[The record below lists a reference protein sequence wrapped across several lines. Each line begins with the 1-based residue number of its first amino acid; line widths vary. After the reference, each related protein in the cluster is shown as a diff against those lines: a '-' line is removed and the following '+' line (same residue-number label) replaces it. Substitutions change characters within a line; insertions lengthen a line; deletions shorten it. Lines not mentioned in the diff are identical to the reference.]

1 MTKIRVLQFSSHDE
15 DCGVGKYQEQFV
27 KILQKEKGEIET
39 KFFDSSPYK
48 TRIMSPSELDEVMA
62 RLAKELASYDILH
75 IQHEFGLYSSD
86 EFKRLVDTAKEL
98 GKKVIVT
105 AHTSPDFAFQYTR
118 PGGVSLRSVLHVVR
132 QKRRHEAFKVN
143 HIEPMKRADAIIVHN
158 QSTRN
163 SLLRYGIAEDKI
175 VMFTHPVPDH
185 TNPLVS
191 TEIATHLNKQ
201 PGDIIYATVGFLH
214 RYKGIADAIKALN
227 YLPSNYK
234 LAIIGGMHPTSDE
247 VSFYND
253 ITDLINEQGLRDRVY
268 ITGFIKDDDRLN
280 SLLRETDVCVY
291 AYDRVYYASVSSG
304 SLNLAFSNEKPV
316 VAYPTDSF
324 KEMNTDGQI
333 VLTQTFAYYELARSL
348 KALNVAKQTETVKK
362 YAKKM
367 SWTNATKELVTIYE
381 KVV

>member
-1 MTKIRVLQFSSHDE
+1 MTKIKVLQFSPHDE

-27 KILQKEKGEIET
+27 KVLQADDAEVET
-39 KFFDSSPYK
+39 TFFDSSPYK
-48 TRIMSPSELDEVMA
+48 TRIMSPTELDA
-62 RLAKELASYDILH
+62 TIGRLSEELKSYDILH
-75 IQHEFGLYSSD
+75 IQHEFGLFSGD
-86 EFKRLVDTAKEL
+86 EFKRMVEAAKQL
-98 GKKVIVT
+98 HKKVIVT
-105 AHTSPDFAFQYTR
+105 AHTSPDFAFQFTR
-118 PGGVSLRSVLHVVR
+118 PGGVSLRSILHVVR

-143 HIEPMKRADAIIVHN
+143 HIEPMKQADAVIVHN

-163 SLLRYGIAEDKI
+163 SLLNYGVGEDKI

-185 TNPLVS
+185 TNPPVS
-191 TEIATHLNKQ
+191 TEIATNLNKQ
-201 PGDIIYATVGFLH
+201 EGDIIYATVGFLH
-214 RYKGIADAIKALN
+214 RYKGIADAVKALN

-253 ITDLINEQGLRDRVY
+253 IADLVNEQGLRDRVY

-280 SLLRETDVCVY
+280 SLIRESDVCVY

-304 SLNLAFSNEKPV
+304 SLNLAFSNERPV

-333 VLTQTFAYYELARSL
+333 VLAQTFAYYELARSL
-348 KALNVAKQTETVKK
+348 KALDVAAQTKTVKE

-367 SWTNATKELVTIYE
+367 SWTNATKTLVEIYK
-381 KVV
+381 KV

>member
-1 MTKIRVLQFSSHDE
+1 MTKIKVLQFSPHDE

-27 KILQKEKGEIET
+27 KVLQADDAEVAT
-39 KFFDSSPYK
+39 TFFDSSPYK
-48 TRIMSPSELDEVMA
+48 TRIMSPTELDA
-62 RLAKELASYDILH
+62 TIGRLSEELKSYDILH
-75 IQHEFGLYSSD
+75 IQHEFGLFSGD
-86 EFKRLVDTAKEL
+86 EFKRMVEAAKQL
-98 GKKVIVT
+98 HKKVIVT
-105 AHTSPDFAFQYTR
+105 AHTSPDFAFQFTR
-118 PGGVSLRSVLHVVR
+118 PGGVSLRSILHVVR

-143 HIEPMKRADAIIVHN
+143 HIEPMKQADAVIVHN

-163 SLLRYGIAEDKI
+163 SLLNYGVGEDKI

-185 TNPLVS
+185 TNPPVS
-191 TEIATHLNKQ
+191 TEIATNLNKQ
-201 PGDIIYATVGFLH
+201 EGDIIYATVGFLH
-214 RYKGIADAIKALN
+214 RYKGIADAVKALN

-253 ITDLINEQGLRDRVY
+253 IADLVNEQGLRDRVY

-280 SLLRETDVCVY
+280 SLIRESDVCVY

-304 SLNLAFSNEKPV
+304 SLNLAFSNERPV

-333 VLTQTFAYYELARSL
+333 VLAQTFAYYELARSL
-348 KALNVAKQTETVKK
+348 KALDVAAQTKTVKE

-367 SWTNATKELVTIYE
+367 SWTNATKTLVEIYK
-381 KVV
+381 KV